1 MKKRKFITEFK
12 DIPSGRPP
20 DPSLPLEERRGNFK
34 EVELGYSEE
43 EAIAEARRCLS
54 CRRCI
59 GCGLCLAE
67 CPVDAIVYDQKD
79 EEVKLKVGA
88 AILAPGFDE
97 FDANLLEQFG
107 YSQYLNVITSVELE
121 RILSPT
127 GPYGGLLLRP
137 SDGEIPSRIAF
148 IQCVGSREEFI
159 GANFC
164 SSVCCN
170 SMIKQTTAAHQ
181 KVPDILT
188 TVFFRDIRPLGKGYE
203 DCFRQLVENP
213 RVRFINSIPRA
224 VKEVPSTRNLIADC
238 EEGSEKESE
247 EFDLVVLSVGLWA
260 PQTARRLARLAGV
273 QLNKYN
279 FCHTTPFSPIASSKE
294 GIFVAGAFS
303 FPKDISL
310 SLAQGSGAAVKA
322 AGMLVDGRELPKT
335 PSRKEQE
342 SRASD
347 GEMRIGVFI
356 CPYIGVAGEER
367 KREGW
372 LKYARG
378 LSGVVEAEVLQFPCW
393 SAGREDIKKLIK
405 EKGVNWVVVVGC
417 QPSVSRSIFQRTMV
431 EGGLSPQRL
440 ILEQSS
446 KGEAQDEGIRRAIE
460 RGIDRVG
467 EPMKEPISEKVI
479 PIGLVMGGGISG
491 LTASLDMAANG
502 FLVHLVEKSSQLG
515 GRILSS
521 YYTLEGEDIQQKVK
535 SLVAEVERNERISVY
550 IDATVQKMEGKEGKF
565 LTNLAH
571 KGGAVR
577 IEHGVCIIA
586 TGAEEYQPREYLYG
600 EDLRVMTQRELEKKL
615 AKKEAVGKRVAMIQ
629 CVGSR
634 NEEHPYCSRF
644 CCGEAIKNALKIKEV
659 YPESE
664 VYILHKDIRV
674 YGFEEDFFT
683 DAVDK
688 GVHFLRCQG
697 DPKVVN
703 SKGLQVEFTEATKEE
718 KVTLPV
724 DNIVLSI
731 GVVPPQS
738 NKELAEMMGV
748 ALDKDGFFKEVHPK
762 FNPLELSRSGFF
774 VCGLAH
780 SPQTV
785 SEVISQGS
793 GAAGRACR
801 ILIKGLA

>member
-20 DPSLPLEERRGNFK
+20 DPSIPLEERRGNFK

-67 CPVDAIVYDQKD
+67 CPVEAIVYDQKD
-79 EEVKLKVGA
+79 EEVKLKVGSV
-88 AILAPGFDE
+88 ILAPGFDG
-97 FDANLLEQFG
+97 FDANLPEQFG
-107 YSQYLNVITSVELE
+107 YSQYPNVITSVELE

-148 IQCVGSREEFI
+148 VQCVGSREEFI

-170 SMIKQTTAAHQ
+170 SMMKQTIAAHQ

-203 DCFRQLVENP
+203 DYFRQLEEHP
-213 RVRFINSIPRA
+213 GVRFINSIPQV
-224 VKEVPSTRNLIADC
+224 VKEVPSTRNLVA
-238 EEGSEKESE
+238 EWEKGSEKESE

-260 PQTARRLARLAGV
+260 PQTARRLGRLTGV

-279 FCHTTPFSPIASSKE
+279 FCQTTPFSPIASSKE

-303 FPKDISL
+303 SPKDISL
-310 SLAQGSGAAVKA
+310 SLAQGSGVAVKA
-322 AGMLVDGRELPKT
+322 AGMLVDGRELPKA
-335 PSRKEQE
+335 PRREEQE

-347 GEMRIGVFI
+347 KERRIGVFI
-356 CPYIGVAGEER
+356 CPYIGVTGEEE

-378 LSGVVEAEVLQFPCW
+378 LSGVVESEVLQFPCW
-393 SAGREDIKKLIK
+393 SAGREEIKKAIE
-405 EKGVNWVVVVGC
+405 EKGINWVVVVGC
-417 QPSVSRSIFQRTMV
+417 QPSVSHSIFQRTVV
-431 EGGLSPQRL
+431 EGGISLQRL
-440 ILEQSS
+440 ILEQAS
-446 KGEAQDEGIRRAIE
+446 KGEAEDEGIKKAIE
-460 RGIDRVG
+460 KGIGRVG
-467 EPMKEPISEKVI
+467 EPMEEPLSEKVV
-479 PIGLVMGGGISG
+479 PAGLVIGGGISG

-502 FLVHLVEKSSQLG
+502 FQVHLVEKGSQLG
-515 GRILSS
+515 GKLLPS
-521 YYTLEGEDIQQKVK
+521 YYTLEGEDIQQKIK
-535 SLVAEVERNERISVY
+535 SLVEEVERNERISVHT
-550 IDATVQKMEGKEGKF
+550 DATVQKIEGREGRF
-565 LTNLAH
+565 LTDLVH
-571 KGGAVR
+571 KGDTVR

-600 EDLRVMTQRELEKKL
+600 KDPKVMTQRELERKL
-615 AKKEAVGKRVAMIQ
+615 ATEKAVGKRVAMIQ

-644 CCGEAIKNALKIKEV
+644 CCGETIKNALKIKEV
-659 YPESE
+659 HPESE
-664 VYILHKDIRV
+664 VYILHRDIRV

-697 DPKVVN
+697 DLKVVN
-703 SKGLQVEFTEATKEE
+703 SKGLQVEFTEQTKEE

-724 DNIVLSI
+724 DNIVLST
-731 GVVPPQS
+731 GVVPPES

-762 FNPLELSRSGFF
+762 FRPLELSRGGFF

-780 SPQTV
+780 SPQTI
-785 SEVISQGS
+785 SEAISQGS
-793 GAAGRACR
+793 GVAGRACR